1 MTKLPNKNKQK
12 QVSKPNVDA
21 LLKKLAGVKIEKRKL
36 KQKKKNPQNS
46 FLVKSMNFLIRDQ

>member
-21 LLKKLAGVKIEKRKL
+21 LLKKLAGVKIEKKEIET
-36 KQKKKNPQNS
+36 KEKES
-46 FLVKSMNFLIRDQ
+46 AE